1 MDMLEIIKSFITDVG
16 FPIAACVCL
25 YIQNNKLT
33 NTLSELNATLT
44 SMNDRISD
52 IENKIS

>member
-1 MDMLEIIKSFITDVG
+1 MDMLEIIKSLITEVG

-25 YIQNNKLT
+25 YIQNTKLS
-33 NTLSELNATLT
+33 NTLGELNTTLST
-44 SMNDRISD
+44 MNERISD